1 MPQKTWLLS
10 ADFIYEIT
18 GSDPLGEYSIEID
31 PEYTVVGDPDA
42 VGIPYSVNTTTVTFV
57 DTVYVDDDAPDAPGP
72 GDPAV
77 SDPLENGSLD
87 HPYDSIAEAIAA
99 AADGMLV
106 VVLDGTYTGLGNR
119 DLSFN
124 GKKIEVRSQN
134 GPSRCVIDCGGAGR
148 AFIFDSG
155 ESSDSV
161 LRGLTITGGSAGK
174 GGGVYCNGASPI
186 IRNNVIAG
194 NSAQLGGGIALE
206 NSSAQIKF
214 NTIAGNSASVSG
226 GGLYANAC
234 QTPVGQNLILWG
246 NTCVEGAQ
254 VAAKGSS
261 TMVLTHSDVA
271 GGQAAAS
278 QESGSMI
285 VFGIGTINVDPLFA
299 NPGSLI
305 TT

>member
-57 DTVYVDDDAPDAPGP
+57 DTVYVDDDAPDDPGP

-106 VVLDGTYTGLGNR
+106 VVMDGTYTGAGNR

-134 GPSRCVIDCGGAGR
+134 GPSRCVIDCGAAGR

-206 NSSAQIKF
+206 NSSTQIKF

-226 GGLYANAC
+226 GGLYANASS
-234 QTPVGQNLILWG
+234 PLGQNLILWG
-246 NTCVEGAQ
+246 NTCGEGAQ